1 MRAGALAL
9 ALLPC
14 LFAACATIEAP
25 GGGPADITPPELV
38 GSYPDSGAVGL
49 APFREIEL
57 AFSEKMNPVPF
68 AKAVHLY
75 PPLEIEKGKWSGR
88 RVLRITLADSV
99 PADTV
104 LVVEVPS
111 GLADNHK
118 VSAGRPW
125 SFPLATADSL
135 PPGEISGWL
144 VMDRKPLAGAVVEL
158 YDTPPDSID
167 LIRQPLLRRAATDSM
182 GRFILPW
189 LPASGES
196 WRLRAFADSDGD
208 MRASERDGRRVFP
221 YDVMLTAAAPRVE
234 LEPLAIYAP
243 GEPGRLICG
252 PVDPGPWTGEVFGL
266 PLGIAEEDTGFVP
279 ALSRKAPKGQVLC
292 APGDSTIF
300 DPAGPGLVRVVCFVD
315 VDRDSLFGAL
325 PDSSLMPDT
334 LLWVWEPH
342 AVADSLEVEP
352 GLPARFVAP
361 LFPGTLVE
369 CLTAPQPKIVA
380 VADSLSVR
388 ASVDSMAAASFDT
401 AAAAVA
407 DSASAAAPPDTSAAT
422 GP

>member
-221 YDVMLTAAAPRVE
+221 Y
-234 LEPLAIYAP
+234 
-243 GEPGRLICG
+243 
-252 PVDPGPWTGEVFGL
+252 GPWTGEVFGL

-361 LFPGTLVE
+361 PFPGTLVE